1 MRVDPYERAWIWAG
15 SVMIVAFVA
24 TIAYGA
30 VSKSYHPPSHVE
42 TIDPKQVWSSPSFTP
57 LGAVERADGSI
68 EVRVIAH
75 MFAFQKPEITVPAG
89 RRVTFRLSSVDV
101 IHGFQIVGTN
111 ANTMVVPGY
120 VSEFTTVFD
129 RPGEYLIVCN
139 EYCGLSHHVMHA
151 TLIVTPRA
159 R

>member
-1 MRVDPYERAWIWAG
+1 MKVDPYERLWMGAG
-15 SVMIVAFVA
+15 AVLIVAFVA

-30 VSKSYHPPSHVE
+30 FARSHHPPSHVE
-42 TIDPKQVWSSPSFTP
+42 TIDPQQVWSSPKFQP
-57 LGAVERADGSI
+57 LGVVERADGSV

-75 MFAFQKPEITVPAG
+75 MFAFQRPEIEVPAG
-89 RRVTFRLSSVDV
+89 RPVTFRLSSVDV

-111 ANTMVVPGY
+111 ANTMVIPGY

-139 EYCGLSHHVMHA
+139 EYCGLSHHVMTA
-151 TLIVTPRA
+151 TLVVTPA
-159 R
+159 AP

>member
-57 LGAVERADGSI
+57 LGVVERADGSL

-75 MFAFQKPEITVPAG
+75 MFAFQKPEIMVPAG
-89 RRVTFRLSSVDV
+89 RRVTFRLTSVDV

>member
-1 MRVDPYERAWIWAG
+1 M
-15 SVMIVAFVA
+15 
-24 TIAYGA
+24 
-30 VSKSYHPPSHVE
+30 
-42 TIDPKQVWSSPSFTP
+42 
-57 LGAVERADGSI
+57 AVEKVSDATFEN
-68 EVRVIAH
+68 EVLKASGPVVVDFWAEWCGPCRMIAP
-75 MFAFQKPEITVPAG
+75 ALDEISSALGDKVKEV
-89 RRVTFRLSSVDV
+89 RVTFRLTSVDV

>member
-1 MRVDPYERAWIWAG
+1 MKVHLYDRIWMWAG
-15 SVMIVAFVA
+15 GLLIVAFIA

-30 VSKSYHPPSHVE
+30 IARSHQPPSHVE
-42 TIDPKQVWSSPSFTP
+42 TIDPKKVWSSPTFQP
-57 LGAVERADGSI
+57 LGVVERADGSI
-68 EVRVIAH
+68 ER
-75 MFAFQKPEITVPAG
+75 G
-89 RRVTFRLSSVDV
+89 RPVTFRLSSVDV

-111 ANTMVVPGY
+111 ANTMVIPGY

-151 TLIVTPRA
+151 KLIVTGEGP
-159 R
+159 